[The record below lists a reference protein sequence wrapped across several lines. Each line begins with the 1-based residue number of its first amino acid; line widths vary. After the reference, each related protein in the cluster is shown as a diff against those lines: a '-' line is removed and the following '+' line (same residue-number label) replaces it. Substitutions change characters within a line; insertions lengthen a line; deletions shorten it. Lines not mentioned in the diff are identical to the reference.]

1 MLASASPRR
10 VALLHQLGLRFEQHP
25 SPEAEPEPGTSSP
38 RDHAVAAAA
47 AKAAAVH
54 RALRASPRGSTA
66 IVIGA
71 DTVVSLDGGILGKPQ
86 DTEGAAAM
94 LRRLSGRRHE
104 VFTGIALKGPGDLE
118 TRDCVRTEVS
128 MRTLS
133 AEEIECYVES
143 GEPMDKAGSYAIQGR
158 GARFVESING
168 CYYNVVGLP
177 IARLSA
183 MLGELGFGFASAGD
197 AARRCNEACHGHGGC
212 RAE

>member
-1 MLASASPRR
+1 MYPAPSLVLASASPRR

-25 SPEAEPEPGTSSP
+25 SPEAEPAPCGSSP

-54 RALRASPRGSTA
+54 GLLRTSDRGPA
-66 IVIGA
+66 PVVLGA
-71 DTVVSLDGGILGKPQ
+71 DTVVSLDGGFLGKPG
-86 DTEGAAAM
+86 DAEEAAAM
-94 LRRLSGRRHE
+94 LGRLSGRPHE
-104 VFTGIALKGPGDLE
+104 VFTGIALKGPGDRE
-118 TRDCVRTEVS
+118 VRDCVRTEVR

-133 AEEIECYVES
+133 VEEIEEYVAS

-183 MLGELGFGFASAGD
+183 MLEELGFDFSS
-197 AARRCNEACHGHGGC
+197 C
-212 RAE
+212 